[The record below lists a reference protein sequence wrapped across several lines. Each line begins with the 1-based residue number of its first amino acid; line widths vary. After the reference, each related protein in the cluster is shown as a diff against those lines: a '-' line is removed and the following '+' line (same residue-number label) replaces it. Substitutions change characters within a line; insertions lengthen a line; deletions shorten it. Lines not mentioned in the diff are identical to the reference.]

1 MVAQNYSSNSC
12 NSWCFFGGEEARRAR
27 CECTFPLGGINLV
40 RCLVNPQVYATI
52 WIVFTLFHVD
62 VMVLFGL
69 YPVCFIAFT
78 LAEHMFL
85 SIQCLELP
93 FYSRWY
99 SSVIAKNC
107 PWKLGLR
114 WLIVSHK
121 PGWFFQIHFLHSYD
135 VHVMGQKVVTS
146 RLHQTNSNW
155 YSCQCFFSLVVLLV
169 TLCKLLK
176 NS

>member
-1 MVAQNYSSNSC
+1 MFRALLWLHKTTLVIVATHDAL
-12 NSWCFFGGEEARRAR
+12 GGEEAQRVR
-27 CECTFPLGGINLV
+27 CECTFPLRGINLV

-52 WIVFTLFHVD
+52 WKVFTLFHVD
-62 VMVLFGL
+62 VIVLFGL
-69 YPVCFIAFT
+69 YPVCFAACT
-78 LAEHMFL
+78 LAEHVFL

-93 FYSRWY
+93 FYFRWY

-114 WLIVSHK
+114 WLLVSHK

-146 RLHQTNSNW
+146 RLPQMNSNW
-155 YSCQCFFSLVVLLV
+155 YPCQCFFFPCSSVDHSL
-169 TLCKLLK
+169 
-176 NS
+176 